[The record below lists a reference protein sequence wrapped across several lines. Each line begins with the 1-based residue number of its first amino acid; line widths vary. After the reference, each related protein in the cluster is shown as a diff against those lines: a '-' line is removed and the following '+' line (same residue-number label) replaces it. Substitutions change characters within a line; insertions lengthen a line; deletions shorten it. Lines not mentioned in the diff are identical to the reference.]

1 MNIQRVKQGAKIT
14 LYSGYYSIVLGFYF
28 IFIFYYNMKL
38 NFKAIDEL
46 WGFFSKY
53 NPDIAYIFIL
63 FNILIG
69 IQLIAAGIMIIYLS
83 DFIIKRKDKMT
94 WVVLFLSGIIAWG
107 GLLVISFLFKNY
119 ILIILSFVGWFLFIL
134 GMLLPIRY
142 YLEKDYREY

>member
-94 WVVLFLSGIIAWG
+94 WVMLFIIGLIEWA
-107 GLLVISFLFKNY
+107 GLLTVSVLLKNWV
-119 ILIILSFVGWFLFIL
+119 LVGASLLGWIIFII
-134 GMLLPIRY
+134 GMMLPLRY
-142 YLEKDYREY
+142 YLEKNYREY